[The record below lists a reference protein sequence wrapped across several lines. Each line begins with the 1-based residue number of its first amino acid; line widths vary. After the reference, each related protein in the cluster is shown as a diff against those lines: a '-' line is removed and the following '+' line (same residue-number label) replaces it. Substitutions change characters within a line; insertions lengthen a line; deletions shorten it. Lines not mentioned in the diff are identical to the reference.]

1 MPDTTI
7 DLSAGLVPKQNDPA
21 RSNQPIQSA
30 QSPAPS
36 SPKTIDLSAGLVP
49 KDTSTDQS
57 NATTPAATTGQPES
71 TLSKAGTMAED
82 VGAGFLKGAGQTAN
96 TVSSVLNKIPV
107 VGKYLAPTEG
117 INAATQTETP
127 TNTAQKIGVGAEGIA
142 EFFLGDEAL
151 KGLSIAERLGMA
163 SKVAKLAESNPVI
176 ARIISGGLNAART
189 GTTSA
194 AQSALHAPEG
204 ERGSAALSG
213 AEYGAAGSAVAD
225 AAAAGISKIIPM
237 TKQGLFKQAEQE
249 LAEQLSTRRNAA
261 GAIEEAAAK
270 ASDAARGVASA
281 SPNTSE
287 ASTFK
292 QAAQEIKSHF
302 SPVYDALRE
311 QSGGILNHETG
322 RFGPNGFDDA
332 VSQINNAKKVIYS
345 PNPAS
350 TDALKQAETELAE
363 GNQKLQDLFGN
374 NDAYADAKAGWS
386 KASTLEDLHSLI
398 DKSFTEPFGVRD
410 SGITRGS
417 MGEINPKKFVARA
430 NKAIDDIGPEKLR
443 AAMGNDAYKDLF
455 TVRSEMDNML
465 SDAAYG
471 KQTDAL
477 VRAYASN
484 LPKGSPMRTAGY
496 AILTALAGASI
507 GATVGGV
514 KAGLSNE
521 DVSSGAAQ
529 GAVMGGVLG
538 ASASL
543 PISAVHW
550 LYTHPSQA
558 VAVLKA
564 AKGGAQPA
572 AQVLKQVAAQ
582 GVTHVYSP
590 EDGTLTP
597 LR

>member
-1 MPDTTI
+1 M
-7 DLSAGLVPKQNDPA
+7 S
-21 RSNQPIQSA
+21 
-30 QSPAPS
+30 
-36 SPKTIDLSAGLVP
+36 
-49 KDTSTDQS
+49 DTSSVPQTLTFDEPVAQ
-57 NATTPAATTGQPES
+57 PAAPVQKPSTQASAPVANPPQTLTFDEPVAPTAAAPATASQPES
-71 TLSKAGTMAED
+71 TLNKTGTMAED

-107 VGKYLAPTEG
+107 LGKYLAPTEG
-117 INAATQTETP
+117 INAATALETP

-163 SKVAKLAESNPVI
+163 SKVAKLAETNPVI
-176 ARIISGGLNAART
+176 AKIITGGLNAVRT
-189 GTTSA
+189 GTVSA
-194 AQSALHAPEG
+194 AQSASHAQESD
-204 ERGSAALSG
+204 RTSAALTG

-225 AAAAGISKIIPM
+225 AAAAGISKMIPM
-237 TKQGLFKQAEQE
+237 TKQGLLKQAEQE
-249 LAEQLSTRRNAA
+249 LGEQLSLRRRAA

-270 ASDAARGVASA
+270 ASDAARGVAFPA
-281 SPNTSE
+281 PNASE
-287 ASTFK
+287 ASTFQ
-292 QAAQEIKSHF
+292 QAATEIKSHF
-302 SPVYDALRE
+302 DPVFDALRE
-311 QSGGILNHETG
+311 QSGGVLNHDTG

-332 VSQINNAKKVIYS
+332 VNQIKRAKKVIYS
-345 PNPAS
+345 PTPAS

-386 KASTLEDLHSLI
+386 KASTLEDLHSSI

-496 AILTALAGASI
+496 AILTALAGAGI
-507 GATVGGV
+507 GQRQEASKRDYQTKMFLLVPL
-514 KAGLSNE
+514 K
-521 DVSSGAAQ
+521 
-529 GAVMGGVLG
+529 VL
-538 ASASL
+538 
-543 PISAVHW
+543 
-550 LYTHPSQA
+550 
-558 VAVLKA
+558 
-564 AKGGAQPA
+564 
-572 AQVLKQVAAQ
+572 
-582 GVTHVYSP
+582 
-590 EDGTLTP
+590 
-597 LR
+597 

>member
-7 DLSAGLVPKQNDPA
+7 DLSAGLVPKQNNPA
-21 RSNQPIQSA
+21 QPNQPPA
-30 QSPAPS
+30 QATAPS
-36 SPKTIDLSAGLVP
+36 TAIDLSAGLVR

-57 NATTPAATTGQPES
+57 NATTTAATNGQPES
-71 TLSKAGTMAED
+71 TLSKAGTVAED
-82 VGAGFLKGAGQTAN
+82 VGAGIVKGAGQTVN

-117 INAATQTETP
+117 INAATEIETP
-127 TNTAQKIGVGAEGIA
+127 TNTAQKVGVGAEGIA

-151 KGLSIAERLGMA
+151 KSLSIAERLGMA

-225 AAAAGISKIIPM
+225 AAAAGISKMIPM

-270 ASDAARGVASA
+270 ASDAARGVTFPSA
-281 SPNTSE
+281 NASE
-287 ASTFK
+287 ASTFQ

-302 SPVYDALRE
+302 NPVFDALRE

-332 VSQINNAKKVIYS
+332 VSQIKNAKKIIYS

-363 GNQKLQDLFGN
+363 GNKKLEDLFGK
-374 NDAYADAKAGWS
+374 NDEYANAKAAWS
-386 KASTLEDLHSLI
+386 KASTLEELHDSI

-417 MGEINPKKFVARA
+417 LGEINPKKFVARA
-430 NKAIDDIGPEKLR
+430 NKAIDAIGPDKLR
-443 AAMGNDAYKDLF
+443 AAMGKDAYNDLF

-471 KQTDAL
+471 KQTDRL
-477 VRAYASN
+477 VREYASN

-496 AILTALAGASI
+496 AFLTALAGAGI
-507 GATVGGV
+507 GATAGGV

-521 DVSSGAAQ
+521 EVSAGAAQ

-572 AQVLKQVAAQ
+572 AQAAKQVAAQ
-582 GVTHVYSP
+582 AVTHVYSP
-590 EDGTLTP
+590 EDETLIP
-597 LR
+597 VQ